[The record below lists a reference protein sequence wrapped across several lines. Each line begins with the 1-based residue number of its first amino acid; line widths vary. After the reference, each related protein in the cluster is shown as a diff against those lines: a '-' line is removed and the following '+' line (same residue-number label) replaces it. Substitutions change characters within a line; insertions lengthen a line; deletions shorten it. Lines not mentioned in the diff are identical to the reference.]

1 MQAAAQHK
9 YMWTE
14 THCESLQ
21 RNNSEVI
28 LKCTMLHAKQ
38 FL

>member
-1 MQAAAQHK
+1 MQAVAQHK

-14 THCESLQ
+14 THCEFLQ
-21 RNNSEVI
+21 HDNGEVI
-28 LKCTMLHAKQ
+28 LKCTMLYTKQ